1 MLYPQYGSESTYYVP
16 GSWGQAGTFLSNGS
30 HVNDTNARCNSN
42 QSSMVD
48 EGCDLMPGSSK
59 ANRIRILGMPTQV
72 SVIRPSETMVY
83 KGDAHVA
90 SINGSGAI
98 TFIDVIFSVTS
109 IDGNGNVITT
119 NTGNLTA
126 GDIVTV
132 SSCSNFTKWRVQNR
146 KLVHKYK
153 FYAS

>member
-1 MLYPQYGSESTYYVP
+1 M
-16 GSWGQAGTFLSNGS
+16 
-30 HVNDTNARCNSN
+30 
-42 QSSMVD
+42 
-48 EGCDLMPGSSK
+48 
-59 ANRIRILGMPTQV
+59 
-72 SVIRPSETMVY
+72 IRPSETMVY

-132 SSCSNFTKWRVQNR
+132 SSCSNFTNGEYKIGSF
-146 KLVHKYK
+146 VHKYK
-153 FYAS
+153 FYALIIMGRR